1 MLNAAVVLS
10 PGGRALLSAGEL
22 GRVLFL
28 QPFQPEAAHFLLR
41 AAALFGAAAGAA
53 AAPDVLQHRHVRKE
67 SVLLEEI
74 PYPPLLRREID
85 VLFAVEERLAAEGHG

>member
-10 PGGRALLSAGEL
+10 PG
-22 GRVLFL
+22 
-28 QPFQPEAAHFLLR
+28 AAFS
-41 AAALFGAAAGAA
+41 GAAAGAD

-74 PYPPLLRREID
+74 PYPPLLRWESD
-85 VLFAVEERLAAEGHG
+85 VLFAVEERFAAEGHG

>member
-10 PGGRALLSAGEL
+10 PGAVFSGT
-22 GRVLFL
+22 
-28 QPFQPEAAHFLLR
+28 
-41 AAALFGAAAGAA
+41 AAGAD

-74 PYPPLLRREID
+74 PYPPLLRWESD
-85 VLFAVEERLAAEGHG
+85 VLFAVEERFAAEGHG

>member
-10 PGGRALLSAGEL
+10 PG
-22 GRVLFL
+22 
-28 QPFQPEAAHFLLR
+28 AAFS
-41 AAALFGAAAGAA
+41 GTAAGAD
-53 AAPDVLQHRHVRKE
+53 AAPDALQHRHVRKE

-85 VLFAVEERLAAEGHG
+85 VLFAVEERFAVEGHG